1 MKLISLFND
10 IQSCVYYD
18 IGEDRVSL
26 ERHAKVLLEESKKR
40 HPNSQVVEDLMSRT
54 FPMRRRDILENA
66 YDLSTL
72 FNKYPFLKDPEVV
85 R

>member
-40 HPNSQVVEDLMSRT
+40 RPNSQVVEDLMSRT
-54 FPMRRRDILENA
+54 FPMRAQGHIG
-66 YDLSTL
+66 
-72 FNKYPFLKDPEVV
+72 KCV
-85 R
+85 